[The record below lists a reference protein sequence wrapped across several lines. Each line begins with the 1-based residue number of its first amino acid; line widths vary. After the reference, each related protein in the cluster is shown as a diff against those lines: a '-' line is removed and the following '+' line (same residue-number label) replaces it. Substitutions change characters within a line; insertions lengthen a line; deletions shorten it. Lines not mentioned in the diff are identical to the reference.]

1 MPAGQT
7 VGWLTAVWL
16 MVAAGC
22 FTLAAVHG
30 QVWLRQRSSKGS
42 AAFAVLAASV
52 GLAALFEWRF
62 MKAATPEEFG
72 RMLWWFHLPIW
83 SGVVALV
90 LFVRHY
96 LNAGHAW
103 LGWLAIG
110 LRTAAM
116 LINLASPLNINFA
129 RIDALRPFDAL
140 GETVMVAVGA
150 PNPWLAVAHLSL
162 LVLILFMGDAVIDLW
177 RRGERRR
184 AMTTG
189 LGLFVFLLSATAS
202 VMLSW
207 WGVTRTP
214 AFATLFFLPI
224 VVLMGLELS
233 LELIRAVQMAAA
245 LEEKD
250 IALRGSEVKLAL
262 AADAADAGL
271 WSFERK
277 TGRMWATPRTLAMF
291 NLQSGAHHSVV
302 DVLKAVHP
310 DDRQRVRQAFDRA
323 LGAGERWSIEYSV
336 VKLDGSVRWYA
347 SVGSAPDASLMIAE
361 SLMGATIDVTER
373 KRAEDEIAQQRM
385 ALEHLSRVATL
396 TELSGALAHELNQP
410 LAIIMSNAEAAQRLM
425 ARADVDLDEIKAI
438 LTDIVE
444 ADERAGQVIRRLRS
458 MLQRGAPNP
467 VLVALNE
474 LIQGVLQF
482 MRADLVRR
490 GVSVELDLAEA
501 LPQVLIDR
509 VPVEQVLIN
518 VIGNAADAMAGN
530 APDDRRIQLTTI
542 RDGAALC
549 IRVSDCGAGLPVTP
563 ERVFEPFYTTKQQG
577 LGMGLAISRSIIAA
591 YGGTLSAAANDGR
604 GATFSIFL
612 PINAKK
618 NSRARQGLPG

>member
-1 MPAGQT
+1 MLIGQT

-16 MVAAGC
+16 MTAAGC

-30 QVWLRQRSSKGS
+30 QVWLRQRTAKGS

-62 MKAATPEEFG
+62 MKAATPEEFS

-96 LNAGHAW
+96 LNAGRAW
-103 LGWLAIG
+103 LGWLVIG
-110 LRTAAM
+110 LRTMAM
-116 LINLASPLNINFA
+116 LINLAAPLNINFA
-129 RIDALRPFDAL
+129 RIDELRPFDAL
-140 GETVMVAVGA
+140 GEPVMVAVGA

-177 RRGERRR
+177 RRGDRRR

-189 LGLFVFLLSATAS
+189 LGLFIFLLAATSS
-202 VMLSW
+202 VLLSF

-233 LELIRAVQMAAA
+233 FELMRAVQMAAA
-245 LEEKD
+245 LKEKD

-271 WSFERK
+271 WSFERQ
-277 TGRMWATPRTLAMF
+277 TGRMWATPRTRSMF
-291 NLQSGAHHSVV
+291 NLDLGEQHSVV
-302 DVLKAVHP
+302 DVLAAIHP
-310 DDRQRVRQAFDRA
+310 DDRQRVRQAFDHA
-323 LGAGERWSIEYSV
+323 LRAGERWSIEYRV
-336 VKLDGSVRWYA
+336 IRPDGAVRWYA

-361 SLMGATIDVTER
+361 SLMGATIDITDR
-373 KRAEDEIAQQRM
+373 KRTEDETARQRL

-410 LAIIMSNAEAAQRLM
+410 LAIIMSNAEAAQRLL
-425 ARADVDLDEIKAI
+425 ARPDVDLEEIRAI

-444 ADERAGQVIRRLRS
+444 ADERAGQVIRRLRG
-458 MLQRGAPNP
+458 MLRRGAPSP
-467 VLVALNE
+467 VPVTVSDLV
-474 LIQGVLQF
+474 QGVLKF

-490 GVSVELDLAEA
+490 GVSVDVCVDAA
-501 LPQVLIDR
+501 LPTVFVDR
-509 VPVEQVLIN
+509 IPVEQVLIN

-530 APDDRRIQLTTI
+530 APDDRRIDLTTVREGKVI
-542 RDGAALC
+542 C
-549 IRVSDCGAGLPVTP
+549 IRVSDRGAGLPETP
-563 ERVFEPFYTTKQQG
+563 ERVFEPFYTTKQEG

-591 YGGTLSAAANDGR
+591 HGGTLKAEANAGR
-604 GATFSIFL
+604 GATFRICL
-612 PINAKK
+612 PIDGEERP
-618 NSRARQGLPG
+618 RAWQGLPG

>member
-1 MPAGQT
+1 MPTVQT

-96 LNAGHAW
+96 LNAGRAW

-162 LVLILFMGDAVIDLW
+162 LVLIFFMGDAVIDLW
-177 RRGERRR
+177 RRGDRRR

-189 LGLFVFLLSATAS
+189 LGLFVFLLAATSS
-202 VMLSW
+202 VLLSF

-233 LELIRAVQMAAA
+233 FELIRAVQMAAA

-271 WSFERK
+271 WSFERQS
-277 TGRMWATPRTLAMF
+277 GRMWATPRTLSMF
-291 NLQSGAHHSVV
+291 ELQSGSQYSVV
-302 DVLKAVHP
+302 DLLAAIHP
-310 DDRQRVRQAFDRA
+310 EDRQRVRHAFDRA
-323 LGAGERWSIEYSV
+323 LRAGERWAIEYRV
-336 VKLDGSVRWYA
+336 VRSDGSIRWYA
-347 SVGSAPDASLMIAE
+347 SVGSAPDASLQIAE
-361 SLMGATIDVTER
+361 SLMGATIDITER
-373 KRAEDEIAQQRM
+373 KRSEDETARQRM

-396 TELSGALAHELNQP
+396 SELSGALAHELNQP
-410 LAIIMSNAEAAQRLM
+410 LAIIMSNAEAAQRLLT
-425 ARADVDLDEIKAI
+425 RPDTDLDEIRAI

-467 VLVALNE
+467 VPVGLNE
-474 LIQGVLQF
+474 LVQGVLRF
-482 MRADLVRR
+482 MRADLIRR
-490 GVSVELDLAEA
+490 GVSVELDVDRA
-501 LPQVLIDR
+501 LPHVFIDR
-509 VPVEQVLIN
+509 IPVEQVLIN

-530 APDDRRIQLTTI
+530 APDDRRIDLSTT
-542 RDGAALC
+542 RDGGVVC
-549 IRVSDCGAGLPVTP
+549 IRVSDRGAGLPETP
-563 ERVFEPFYTTKQQG
+563 ERVFEPFYTTKREG

-591 YGGTLSAAANDGR
+591 HGGTLKAEANAGG
-604 GATFSIFL
+604 GATFSICL
-612 PINAKK
+612 PI
-618 NSRARQGLPG
+618 SGEESPRARQGLPG

>member
-1 MPAGQT
+1 MAAGQT

-96 LNAGHAW
+96 LNAGRAW

-162 LVLILFMGDAVIDLW
+162 LVLIFFMGDAVIDLW
-177 RRGERRR
+177 RRGVDRR

-189 LGLFVFLLSATAS
+189 LGLFVFLLAGTSS
-202 VMLSW
+202 VVLSF

-214 AFATLFFLPI
+214 AFATFFFLPI

-233 LELIRAVQMAAA
+233 FELIRAVQMAAA
-245 LEEKD
+245 LKEKD

-271 WSFERK
+271 WSFERA
-277 TGRMWATPRTLAMF
+277 TGRLWATPRTLSMF
-291 NLQSGAHHSVV
+291 ELQSGPQYTVV
-302 DVLKAVHP
+302 DLLAAIHP
-310 DDRQRVRQAFDRA
+310 EDRQRVRHAFDRA
-323 LGAGERWSIEYSV
+323 LRAGERWAIEYRV
-336 VKLDGSVRWYA
+336 VRSDGSTRWYA
-347 SVGSAPDASLMIAE
+347 SVGSAPDASLQIAE
-361 SLMGATIDVTER
+361 SLMGATIDITER
-373 KRAEDEIAQQRM
+373 KRTEDETARQRM

-396 TELSGALAHELNQP
+396 SELSGALAHELNQP
-410 LAIIMSNAEAAQRLM
+410 LAIIMSNAEAAQLLLTRPD
-425 ARADVDLDEIKAI
+425 ADLDEIRAI

-467 VLVALNE
+467 VPVGLNE
-474 LIQGVLQF
+474 LVQGVLQF
-482 MRADLVRR
+482 MRADLIRR
-490 GVSVELDLAEA
+490 GVSVELVLDRA
-501 LPQVLIDR
+501 LPHVFIDR
-509 VPVEQVLIN
+509 IPVEQVLIN

-530 APDDRRIQLTTI
+530 SPDDRRIDLSTT
-542 RDGAALC
+542 RDGDVVC
-549 IRVSDCGAGLPVTP
+549 IRVSDRGAGLPETP
-563 ERVFEPFYTTKQQG
+563 ERVFEPFYTTKREG

-591 YGGTLSAAANDGR
+591 HGGTLKAEANAGR
-604 GATFSIFL
+604 GATFSVCL
-612 PINAKK
+612 PIRGEE